1 MAWKSQIEDDPECGE
16 PIFDRKCKNGA
27 LRVAV
32 ATKDTVHL
40 ANIHDTTKEFVEK
53 GKEEKNLTEM
63 QVAAKKKEVLK
74 HCDIEDDAQ
83 QMAANMVRKSG
94 LGLAGSAFQ
103 GLLKSF
109 VVSFC
114 QCHMKSFLRHLAFFM
129 LFLHPS

>member
-1 MAWKSQIEDDPECGE
+1 M
-16 PIFDRKCKNGA
+16 
-27 LRVAV
+27 

-63 QVAAKKKEVLK
+63 QLAAKKKEVLK

-103 GLLKSF
+103 GQTMDVNLDEL
-109 VVSFC
+109 V
-114 QCHMKSFLRHLAFFM
+114 FLRVSSFPFANVT
-129 LFLHPS
+129 

>member
-1 MAWKSQIEDDPECGE
+1 MHHYCFLNIRLAWKSQIEDDPECGE
-16 PIFDRKCKNGA
+16 PIFDRKGKNGA
-27 LRVAV
+27 FRVAV

-63 QVAAKKKEVLK
+63 QLAAKKKEVLK

-94 LGLAGSAFQ
+94 GSAFQ
-103 GLLKSF
+103 GQTMDVNLDEL
-109 VVSFC
+109 V
-114 QCHMKSFLRHLAFFM
+114 
-129 LFLHPS
+129 PSVEEPS